1 MRSIGSIITIFTA
14 LTAAAPVPAAELPA
28 QAKKSKPIEAA
39 RKCNIGGVPGVLAA
53 NNVCMK
59 TSGFVSVGFTARQ
72 IK

>member
-14 LTAAAPVPAAELPA
+14 LTVAAAAPAAELPA
-28 QAKKSKPIEAA
+28 HAKKSKPIEAA

-53 NNVCMK
+53 NNVCVRM
-59 TSGFVSVGFTARQ
+59 SGYISAGFRAGQ